1 MNRGELKMEEVNFA
15 EIVDDLKDI
24 YNVSGRAGHVQFD
37 VSISQS
43 EPFRSDVM
51 TLKIVLNN
59 LLSNA
64 FKYQRKDIE
73 DKQVFLGIE
82 VNKGVAT
89 ITVRD
94 NGIGIDPSHV
104 NEIFTMFFRATTEEV
119 GSGFG
124 LYNVKDAL
132 NKIQGEIKV
141 SSALNK
147 GSTFIVT
154 IPSK

>member
-1 MNRGELKMEEVNFA
+1 
-15 EIVDDLKDI
+15 
-24 YNVSGRAGHVQFD
+24 
-37 VSISQS
+37 
-43 EPFRSDVM
+43 
-51 TLKIVLNN
+51 
-59 LLSNA
+59 
-64 FKYQRKDIE
+64 
-73 DKQVFLGIE
+73 IE

-94 NGIGIDPSHV
+94 NGIGIDPSHL

-141 SSALNK
+141 SSALNE
-147 GSTFIVT
+147 GSTFTVT